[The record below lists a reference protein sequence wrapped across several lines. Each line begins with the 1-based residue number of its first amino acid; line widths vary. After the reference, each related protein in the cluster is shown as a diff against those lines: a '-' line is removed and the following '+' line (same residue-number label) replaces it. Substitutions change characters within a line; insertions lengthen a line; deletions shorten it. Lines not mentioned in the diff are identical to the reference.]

1 MGRLVGPRR
10 PAQAGVVEGI
20 DRVLPDARSSAKVV
34 EFTDVAG
41 NVVIGMVPEIAYL
54 AIGAG
59 LDHWLHTTWMSLAG
73 LVLGIVAGFYQF
85 IRTAMSEEF
94 KD

>member
-1 MGRLVGPRR
+1 MAAGRTIEVMPENRSPKKQWVGAEKYIQLGLML
-10 PAQAGVVEGI
+10 PAA
-20 DRVLPDARSSAKVV
+20 
-34 EFTDVAG
+34 T
-41 NVVIGMVPEIAYL
+41 VIGW